1 MGISQTQ
8 RSQMQNVDARRVL
21 PSFLK
26 RHHQEKSSQKSKR
39 RQVISWD
46 RDIVCLPKGYVKSQV
61 VAYPRGK
68 YRSRLAAM
76 GLIGKIHISADMSS
90 ENVEAEIRSVFSQP
104 MKNNPTFSFSY
115 LQPTGGGA
123 RSLTTPV
130 VSINFVWSAQQVA
143 KLGNNKGCIYI
154 KAEEDLELEVQSLKF
169 CFSEHIVEQLYTLT
183 IYTTCLMI

>member
-1 MGISQTQ
+1 M
-8 RSQMQNVDARRVL
+8 
-21 PSFLK
+21 
-26 RHHQEKSSQKSKR
+26 
-39 RQVISWD
+39 
-46 RDIVCLPKGYVKSQV
+46 KSQV
-61 VAYPRGK
+61 VAYHRGK

-76 GLIGKIHISADMSS
+76 GLIGKIHINSDMSS
-90 ENVEAEIRSVFSQP
+90 ENDEAEIRSVFSQP
-104 MKNNPTFSFSY
+104 TKNNPTFSFSY

-169 CFSEHIVEQLYTLT
+169 CFSEHIVEQKLALHLDDLHNLPNDISFRFKLY
-183 IYTTCLMI
+183 IYKLVIDRQPGNIR